1 MRLRISA
8 LTAATLIIGFA
19 LASLTGNRALGGV
32 ALLAGGAL
40 CAWWMYQVAGLI
52 RMIVV
57 VAIVFALFVL
67 SHPLGHL
74 IGAWPSVFVVAAIGA
89 GVAFALAVP
98 SPKQNLETS
107 NVESH
112 V

>member
-8 LTAATLIIGFA
+8 LTAATLIVGFA
-19 LASLTGNRALGGV
+19 IASLTGNRALGGL

-40 CAWWMYQVAGLI
+40 CAWWMYQLAGLG

-57 VAIVFALFVL
+57 VAIVFTLFVL
-67 SHPLGHL
+67 SHPLGHA

-89 GVAFALAVP
+89 AVAYALAAP
-98 SPKQNLETS
+98 HPKPPTGSS
-107 NVESH
+107 NIESRA
-112 V
+112 